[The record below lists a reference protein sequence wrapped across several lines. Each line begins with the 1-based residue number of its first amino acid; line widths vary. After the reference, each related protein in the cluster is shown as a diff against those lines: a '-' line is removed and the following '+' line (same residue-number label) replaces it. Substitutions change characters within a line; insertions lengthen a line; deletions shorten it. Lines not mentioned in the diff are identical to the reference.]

1 MISTTSEYALR
12 ALSCL
17 ARAAEGQALLGKDLA
32 LLADVPSNYLAKIL
46 LDLKRAGIVQATRGT
61 GGGYQLAKRPQEVTL
76 ANVVEVFEGPCC
88 APRCL
93 LGGSR
98 ECSDATACAFH
109 AKWREIR
116 RAYARFLQT
125 TTLDEVVT
133 PPDDAD
139 ASDSEAIVESSTP
152 TAHEETAP

>member
-17 ARAAEGQALLGKDLA
+17 ARAADGQALLGKDLA

-46 LDLKRAGIVQATRGT
+46 LDLKRAGIVRATRGT
-61 GGGYQLAKRPQEVTL
+61 GGGYRLAKSPEEVCL
-76 ANVVEVFEGPCC
+76 ADVVEVFEGPCC

-98 ECSDATACAFH
+98 ECSDTTACAFH
-109 AKWREIR
+109 AKWRKVR
-116 RAYARFLQT
+116 RAYACFLQT

-133 PPDDAD
+133 PPAD
-139 ASDSEAIVESSTP
+139 GDSDSRSILEPPLPS
-152 TAHEETAP
+152 AHEETTP

>member
-17 ARAAEGQALLGKDLA
+17 ARAADGQALLGKDLA

-46 LDLKRAGIVQATRGT
+46 LDLKRAGIVRATRGT
-61 GGGYQLAKRPQEVTL
+61 GGGYQLAKSPDEVAL
-76 ANVVEVFEGPCC
+76 ADVVEVFEGPCC

-98 ECSDATACAFH
+98 ECSDTTACAFH
-109 AKWREIR
+109 AKWREVR
-116 RAYARFLQT
+116 RAYAHFLQA

-133 PPDDAD
+133 TPGDVEPSAT
-139 ASDSEAIVESSTP
+139 EAIAEPPTP
-152 TAHEETAP
+152 SGPEEMAP